1 MAKKKPASPASV
13 PSGKSSA
20 PSRERRYWL
29 FKTEPTCFS
38 IDDLSQA
45 PKQST
50 FWDGVRN
57 YQARNFLRDEIKVG
71 DGVLYYHSTTEPM
84 AIVGMAEVIRDGYPD
99 HTAFDPKA
107 DHYDPDSDIHAPTWF
122 MVDIQLTRKFDAP
135 LTRAELQKVP
145 ALKEMEL
152 LRRGSRLSVQRVTPA
167 EWTAVMKLAGVK

>member
-1 MAKKKPASPASV
+1 MRDGMRV
-13 PSGKSSA
+13 GDLVLFYHSSA
-20 PSRERRYWL
+20 DPTAVMGIAQVVRE
-29 FKTEPTCFS
+29 
-38 IDDLSQA
+38 A
-45 PKQST
+45 
-50 FWDGVRN
+50 
-57 YQARNFLRDEIKVG
+57 
-71 DGVLYYHSTTEPM
+71 
-84 AIVGMAEVIRDGYPD
+84 YPD